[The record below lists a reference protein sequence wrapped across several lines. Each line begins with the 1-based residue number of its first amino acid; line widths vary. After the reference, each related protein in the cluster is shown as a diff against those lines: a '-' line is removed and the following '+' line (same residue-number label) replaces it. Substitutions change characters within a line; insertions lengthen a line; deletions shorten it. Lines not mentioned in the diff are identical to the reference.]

1 MNNSN
6 GINLYKRKVVN
17 ALVVLFAVLALSNHQ
32 YITHHLGLNLE
43 PQHKVARVDVF
54 NLTILSVIQIK
65 LQSKAQGIS
74 LELILG
80 QFNE

>member
-17 ALVVLFAVLALSNHQ
+17 TLVALCAVSALSNHQ
-32 YITHHLGLNLE
+32 HVTHHLGLNME
-43 PQHKVARVDVF
+43 QQHKVARGDVF
-54 NLTILSVIQIK
+54 NLTILSVVQIK

-80 QFNE
+80 QYNE